1 MTKKHFIQLADA
13 IRSKRPIRDESDQGL
28 FYPLQ
33 LSAWEGLRDALAS
46 FCASQNPRFNRE
58 RWIGYI
64 NGDNTANGKPLPA
77 CVRSMGTLCAY
88 HASKPNGKKGCS
100 AVEVVK

>member
-1 MTKKHFIQLADA
+1 MTKKHFIQLADVIRANAPSPAKNETGSGMEIQHA
-13 IRSKRPIRDESDQGL
+13 IIRN
-28 FYPLQ
+28 
-33 LSAWEGLRDALAS
+33 ALAD
-46 FCASQNPRFNRE
+46 FCASQNPRFNRA

-77 CVRSMGTLCAY
+77 CVRGMGTLCAY

-100 AVEVVK
+100 AQEVSK